1 MRAAVRFA
9 GWFLCALALAPATAL
24 ADSCVWVSDEDS
36 IRQVQASANQVTIVV
51 PSSGVSRLIMNAGD
65 CGVWAFNKDGRRLR
79 RYAADGTLELDIGV
93 QSLDSRIDEIRD
105 VQLDP
110 YDESLWLADERRF
123 SHISS
128 AGQLLSGFPAPGEVS
143 QFRVALDQSLWL
155 LGERRLWHFDKQG
168 TPLAKFALAADLA
181 EDARHFAVDSLGGLI
196 WVAGDDELTQLPL
209 SSPSAA
215 AVRLRVPR
223 SITGLALDPLSG
235 KVWVGQKESLLA
247 YAREGTLAHSIDLSA
262 LRLRKPDRL
271 AFDPASRSLWVGAE
285 RSVAR
290 FTDAGQFVAR
300 LAARDG
306 DEALGVPTF
315 RVDATLVIVRPP
327 QNALTNNPTPAFTLT
342 YGAQC
347 NGEPCPFA
355 NDYFAA
361 YQLSATL
368 NAQPV
373 GAQFAFHASA
383 AEATFTPVTRLPEG
397 QNSFS
402 AQVTDRFGHQ
412 SSREAITFMVDTIPP
427 KFLTLAPAEGSVP
440 PAAEVLIQGTTDD
453 PAATV
458 VLAGSGLI
466 QGGGA
471 TFRFPVVLK
480 PGPNTF
486 VLSAT
491 DPAGNVATVSLH
503 LTLAAVSL
511 SIASPT
517 AGAAVSEDSVNVTG
531 TFAGPSNTGVT
542 VNGVIA
548 AIDGNRF
555 YAQVPLQPGSN
566 LLNVVATAPD
576 GATASQVITV
586 MSAGSA
592 PVRIVATS
600 AQGIAPL
607 NMSFGIVSSS
617 GVTRVEADYNGDGAV
632 DFTSTDPKAVLQYTY
647 TTPGTFQARFN
658 VTDSQGI
665 THALTQVIVVVSVA
679 SMDAMLRNAY
689 SGMLVK
695 LRAGDIDGAL
705 TVFTG
710 DANQKYRAV
719 FTALRPNLASVV
731 DQLGAIQDG
740 TISTEF
746 AEYSIVRN
754 LPDGQQAF
762 LIYFIRGADGVWR
775 IDAM

>member
-9 GWFLCALALAPATAL
+9 GWFLCALAPATAL

-36 IRQVQASANQVTIVV
+36 IRQVQASANQVTVVV
-51 PSSGVSRLIMNAGD
+51 PSGGVSRLIMNAGD
-65 CGVWAFNKDGRRLR
+65 CGVWAFNKDEQRLR

-93 QSLDSRIDEIRD
+93 QSLDSRIDEIED

-128 AGQLLSGFPAPGEVS
+128 AGQLLSGFPTPGEVS

-168 TPLAKFALAADLA
+168 TPLAKFALADDLA

-196 WVAGDDELTQLPL
+196 WVAGDDKLAQLPL
-209 SSPSAA
+209 SNPSAP

-235 KVWVGQKESLLA
+235 KVWIGQKESLLA
-247 YAREGTLAHSIDLSA
+247 YAREGTLAHSIDLGA

-315 RVDATLVIVRPP
+315 RVDPTLVIVRPP

-397 QNSFS
+397 KNSFS
-402 AQVTDRFGHQ
+402 AQATDRFGHQ
-412 SSREAITFMVDTIPP
+412 SSREAITFTVDTIPP
-427 KFLTLAPAEGSVP
+427 KFLTLAPAEGSVLANP
-440 PAAEVLIQGTTDD
+440 NILIQGTIDD
-453 PAATV
+453 PTATV
-458 VLAGSGLI
+458 SLAGMGINRNGVS
-466 QGGGA
+466 
-471 TFRFPVVLK
+471 FSFPVVLL
-480 PGPNTF
+480 PGLNTYN
-486 VLSAT
+486 LSAT
-491 DPAGNVATVSLH
+491 DPAGNVTVVVLH
-503 LTLAAVSL
+503 LTLATVSV
-511 SIASPT
+511 SIASPSN
-517 AGAAVSEDSVNVTG
+517 GATINADNVSVSG
-531 TFAGPSNTGVT
+531 TFQGPANTGIT
-542 VNGVIA
+542 VNGIA
-548 AIDGNRF
+548 AIVTGSTF
-555 YAQVPLQPGSN
+555 IVAAVPLQPGAN
-566 LLNVVATAPD
+566 TLTAVATAPNRQSAAQTVSVTST
-576 GATASQVITV
+576 GPAPVHVTASI
-586 MSAGSA
+586 
-592 PVRIVATS
+592 
-600 AQGIAPL
+600 AQGLAPL
-607 NMSFGIVSSS
+607 DVAFTVSNTTGKGLLVVQADFVGSGSFGFFSP
-617 GVTRVEADYNGDGAV
+617 GAPL
-632 DFTSTDPKAVLQYTY
+632 SNRYTA
-647 TTPGTFQARFN
+647 PGT
-658 VTDSQGI
+658 
-665 THALTQVIVVVSVA
+665 
-679 SMDAMLRNAY
+679 
-689 SGMLVK
+689 
-695 LRAGDIDGAL
+695 
-705 TVFTG
+705 
-710 DANQKYRAV
+710 YRAV
-719 FTALRPNLASVV
+719 FNIVDSTGASFRQTVTIVVQDPAQVDQLLRQTWAGFTAALASRDTPQALQYLTRQGKEKYGPVFDVLRPNMTQIVGQFSVLQPV
-731 DQLGAIQDG
+731 TVGDTVGSYAVNRTVNGVNRL
-740 TISTEF
+740 F
-746 AEYSIVRN
+746 FVY
-754 LPDGQQAF
+754 F
-762 LIYFIRGADGVWR
+762 LRDADGVWR
-775 IDAM
+775 LDSM